1 MNPVHEL
8 VQNPSTEAQSEGT
21 SVSIW
26 GDLYIAIKL
35 QGRIIDGQAT
45 EELLS
50 FCRPFLFKPLT
61 II

>member
-45 EELLS
+45 EAFADLS
-50 FCRPFLFKPLT
+50 YLNHSPLSSLM
-61 II
+61 